1 MAVKEMWKEL
11 DNEISLSNTLNM
23 TKEKML
29 SELTLYDLSNE
40 LNKRYEIINK
50 VKNDEI
56 KSLHNIIIEIEKAIQ
71 ENKFW
76 IYDDVLETREN
87 FEVIDIEYITDIIKK
102 VKGGNNVI

>member
-87 FEVIDIEYITDIIKK
+87 FEVIDIECITDIIKK
-102 VKGGNNVI
+102 VKGGK